1 MRAGR
6 YRSRLLAGILAMVVA
21 GTGLAVAL
29 PPVAANADVS
39 HQIAVAEA
47 QLAAMQ
53 RQADALSA
61 RFDAASV
68 ALGVAEQRAGA
79 ARQRV
84 LAAGKRIQSLRAQI
98 GQFAAAAYRG
108 QGDQALSL
116 ITSTSPQT
124 LVDEV
129 TDLDAV
135 SRSQSATLAQLSVA
149 QHQQRVA
156 QAAADA
162 ALAQQRA
169 VTRTLAAARRAIE
182 ASAANQLKLLRHLQ
196 AEEAAIIRAERIAA
210 ARAAAARRA
219 AILRAEQA
227 AAARAAQLA
236 AEAAA
241 TRAAQ
246 QAFAVT
252 PPVSVPPT
260 GSGGAAAAVQ
270 WAFAEI
276 GKPYVWGAA
285 GPDSFDCSGLA
296 QYVWGRAGVYL
307 PHYTVSQYDSAP
319 RVSRSDLQPG
329 DLVFFPGSDGTWSA
343 PGHVGIYVGG
353 GMMIDAPYTGADV
366 REEPVWWGQFV
377 GAVRP

>member
-1 MRAGR
+1 VRAGR
-6 YRSRLLAGILAMVVA
+6 PTIRSICIAVTVAAAGS
-21 GTGLAVAL
+21 GLAVGL
-29 PPVAANADVS
+29 PPVAARADVS

-68 ALGVAEQRAGA
+68 ALGTAEQQAADARA
-79 ARQRV
+79 RV
-84 LAAGKRIQSLRAQI
+84 ALAAGRIRALREEI
-98 GQFAAAAYRG
+98 GAFAAAAYRG
-108 QGDQALSL
+108 QGDSALSV
-116 ITSTSPQT
+116 ITSTSPQNF
-124 LVDEV
+124 VDEV
-129 TDLDAV
+129 TALDAV
-135 SRSQSATLAQLSVA
+135 SRGQTAALAQLAVA
-149 QHQQRVA
+149 QHQQRAA

-162 ALAQQRA
+162 ALSRQRA
-169 VTRTLAAARRAIE
+169 VTRSLAAARQAIE
-182 ASAANQLKLLRHLQ
+182 ASAARQLRLLRHLQ
-196 AEEAAIIRAERIAA
+196 AEEAAIIRAARIAA

-246 QAFAVT
+246 QTFATTPAVT
-252 PPVSVPPT
+252 APPT
-260 GSGGAAAAVQ
+260 GSGGAPVAVQ
-270 WAFAEI
+270 WAYAEI

-285 GPDSFDCSGLA
+285 GPDSFDCSGLT
-296 QYVWGRAGVYL
+296 QYVWGKAGVYL
-307 PHYTVSQYDSAP
+307 PHYTVSQYDSEP
-319 RVSRSDLQPG
+319 RVPRADLQPG

-353 GMMIDAPYTGADV
+353 GMMIDAPYTGVDV
-366 REEPVWWGQFV
+366 REEAVPWDQFV